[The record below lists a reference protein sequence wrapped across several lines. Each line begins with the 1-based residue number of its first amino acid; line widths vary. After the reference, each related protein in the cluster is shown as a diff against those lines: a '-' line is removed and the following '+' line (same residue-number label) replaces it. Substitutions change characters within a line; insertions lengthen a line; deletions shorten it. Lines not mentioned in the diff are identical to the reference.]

1 MPAAE
6 RAGDRIVLTTE
17 YRDRDLIRAVP
28 GARYDKD
35 ARTWSV
41 ALSWANCLCLRG
53 VFGERLTIGD
63 ELRAWAAAEREG
75 RVDPAMAAR
84 ERALDP
90 SNDAHAESPPSGWRD
105 LYPYQRTGVQFLS
118 AAGSAILAD
127 EMGAGKSA
135 QTIVALEAQ
144 DAYPALIICPN
155 SVKGSWA
162 AEFARW
168 APHRSVQIVGGGA
181 AKRRKQLELLE
192 NEECDSHRAIQAE
205 STTLLTCAARAMS
218 DSGARTTKGTES
230 VSYRTVGVGRS
241 DSLVGLNV
249 SAPITFDES
258 TTSQLR
264 STTTCSELKAGD
276 ALFVVA
282 TADSSWIIAITQ
294 DESGGFFASVATSP
308 SPQQSAT
315 VRGSIASRC
324 TCPPDVVVVNWEA
337 LRIHSRLAPYGSVR
351 LSDAE
356 KTPGELNRPWGA
368 VVADEAHRAKEPK
381 AKQTRALWAIGRS
394 AEHRYALT
402 GTPIANSPADLW
414 AILNFVSPDEWPART
429 KYIDRYCM
437 TSWNAFGGVDVVG
450 IRPELRDE
458 FFAVVDPRFLRR
470 SKDIVL
476 PWLPPK
482 VHLTRRIELPAKQ
495 AKAYKELRDGMVA
508 GLDSGTLLAL
518 DPLTLLGRLSQLASS
533 YADVQPDGTVQLS
546 EPSGKLD
553 ELDAIL
559 DELGDEP
566 VVVFAASRQL
576 IDLAAARLE
585 KRGVTFGKITGTVS
599 TDERE
604 WAKEAFMAGRLQVL
618 LLTLGAG
625 SEGLTLTRARH
636 LVFLQRSWSLVEN
649 RQAEDRIHRP
659 GAEQHESVF
668 IHDIVAA
675 GTVEDDLL
683 SALDAKG
690 GMLEQI
696 VRDKE
701 LLRKVLCGA

>member
-90 SNDAHAESPPSGWRD
+90 SNDAHAESPPSGWRE

-162 AEFARW
+162 VEFARW

-181 AKRRKQLELLE
+181 AKRRKQLA
-192 NEECDSHRAIQAE
+192 EE
-205 STTLLTCAARAMS
+205 
-218 DSGARTTKGTES
+218 
-230 VSYRTVGVGRS
+230 
-241 DSLVGLNV
+241 
-249 SAPITFDES
+249 
-258 TTSQLR
+258 
-264 STTTCSELKAGD
+264 
-276 ALFVVA
+276 
-282 TADSSWIIAITQ
+282 ADVYII
-294 DESGGFFASVATSP
+294 
-308 SPQQSAT
+308 
-315 VRGSIASRC
+315 
-324 TCPPDVVVVNWEA
+324 NWEA

-429 KYIDRYCM
+429 KYIDRFCL

>member
-90 SNDAHAESPPSGWRD
+90 SNDAHAESPPSGWRE

-162 AEFARW
+162 VEFASW

-181 AKRRKQLELLE
+181 AKRRKQLA
-192 NEECDSHRAIQAE
+192 EE
-205 STTLLTCAARAMS
+205 
-218 DSGARTTKGTES
+218 
-230 VSYRTVGVGRS
+230 
-241 DSLVGLNV
+241 
-249 SAPITFDES
+249 
-258 TTSQLR
+258 
-264 STTTCSELKAGD
+264 
-276 ALFVVA
+276 
-282 TADSSWIIAITQ
+282 ADVYII
-294 DESGGFFASVATSP
+294 
-308 SPQQSAT
+308 
-315 VRGSIASRC
+315 
-324 TCPPDVVVVNWEA
+324 NWEA

>member
-90 SNDAHAESPPSGWRD
+90 SNDAHAESPPSGWRE

-162 AEFARW
+162 VEFARW

-181 AKRRKQLELLE
+181 AKRRKQLA
-192 NEECDSHRAIQAE
+192 EE
-205 STTLLTCAARAMS
+205 
-218 DSGARTTKGTES
+218 
-230 VSYRTVGVGRS
+230 
-241 DSLVGLNV
+241 
-249 SAPITFDES
+249 
-258 TTSQLR
+258 
-264 STTTCSELKAGD
+264 
-276 ALFVVA
+276 
-282 TADSSWIIAITQ
+282 ADVYII
-294 DESGGFFASVATSP
+294 
-308 SPQQSAT
+308 
-315 VRGSIASRC
+315 
-324 TCPPDVVVVNWEA
+324 NWEA

-429 KYIDRYCM
+429 KYIDRFCL

-604 WAKEAFMAGRLQVL
+604 LAKEAFMAGRLQVL

-701 LLRKVLCGA
+701 LLRKVLCDA